1 MTKRARG
8 SAAVPAVNDQVTQAT
23 TVIQEANAEPE
34 INPIVAVVNTQVA
47 EPENINPNVAV
58 VNAQVAL
65 VAQVADAIDAEE
77 VADTHDRAVAADS
90 MASPSKRGPGSGL
103 TPPPSPVPVPPSSP
117 STNRERFRA
126 SMMPSQITCD
136 LSGVSTE
143 AGIRWSFQAIVIVV
157 YPAAVNPLRRH
168 VLLSDGRGVVGVTVW
183 NANVNLFGFS
193 SIGQMAHLTK
203 VSITVHNNVR
213 GLTLNKESTV
223 TLSEGSGHFAHTWWR
238 SFLSQ
243 PPMAAINFHDS
254 KENHIVNVSGILGSV
269 SSEAKVVRNE
279 TKMLLTLKLVDRTGI
294 VLVRSWNH
302 SEAQFAQMVD
312 KPILLKR
319 LRVTAF
325 ASTKIGELLDGAGT
339 VVHDGAFAGSED
351 LERFWQE

>member
-1 MTKRARG
+1 MSKRARG
-8 SAAVPAVNDQVTQAT
+8 SVAIQEVAKEQAAAAAEVEVTQEAT
-23 TVIQEANAEPE
+23 DVQVIQKAN
-34 INPIVAVVNTQVA
+34 T
-47 EPENINPNVAV
+47 ENINPNVAV
-58 VNAQVAL
+58 VAAEAAL
-65 VAQVADAIDAEE
+65 VAQVADAIEAEE
-77 VADTHDRAVAADS
+77 VADTQDRAVAADS
-90 MASPSKRGPGSGL
+90 LASPSKRGPGAGL
-103 TPPPSPVPVPPSSP
+103 TPPPSPVPGPPSSP
-117 STNRERFRA
+117 ATNRERFRA

-143 AGIRWSFQAIVIVV
+143 AGLRWSFQAIVIVV
-157 YPAAVNPLRRH
+157 YPAAVNPMRRH
-168 VLLSDGRGVVGVTVW
+168 VLLSDGRGTVGVTVW

-203 VSITVHNNVR
+203 ISITVHNNVR

-302 SEAQFAQMVD
+302 SEAQFAQFVD

-351 LERFWQE
+351 LVRFWQE

>member
-1 MTKRARG
+1 MSKRARG
-8 SAAVPAVNDQVTQAT
+8 SVAIQEVAKEQAAAAAEVEVTQEAT
-23 TVIQEANAEPE
+23 DVQVIQKAN
-34 INPIVAVVNTQVA
+34 T
-47 EPENINPNVAV
+47 ENINPNVAV
-58 VNAQVAL
+58 VAAEAAL
-65 VAQVADAIDAEE
+65 VAQVADAIEAEE
-77 VADTHDRAVAADS
+77 VADTQDRAVAADS
-90 MASPSKRGPGSGL
+90 LASPSKRGPGAGL
-103 TPPPSPVPVPPSSP
+103 TPPPSPVPGPPSSP
-117 STNRERFRA
+117 ATNRERFRA

-143 AGIRWSFQAIVIVV
+143 AGLRWSFQAIVIVV
-157 YPAAVNPLRRH
+157 YPAAVNPMRRH
-168 VLLSDGRGVVGVTVW
+168 VLLSDGRGTVGVTVW

-203 VSITVHNNVR
+203 ISITVHNNVR

-269 SSEAKVVRNE
+269 ASEAKVVRNE

-302 SEAQFAQMVD
+302 TEAQFAQFVD

-339 VVHDGAFAGSED
+339 IVHDGAFAGSDD